1 MVGRKLRDGELIDG
15 QEQHM
20 LQNEIYH
27 ESAENYDEGIQ
38 KNEGIFKY
46 YVRHMYAV
54 VALVLGM
61 GFAFKAYTMSF
72 ELMLHLE
79 DGLDDLLF

>member
-27 ESAENYDEGIQ
+27 ESAENYD
-38 KNEGIFKY
+38 
-46 YVRHMYAV
+46 
-54 VALVLGM
+54 
-61 GFAFKAYTMSF
+61 
-72 ELMLHLE
+72 
-79 DGLDDLLF
+79 